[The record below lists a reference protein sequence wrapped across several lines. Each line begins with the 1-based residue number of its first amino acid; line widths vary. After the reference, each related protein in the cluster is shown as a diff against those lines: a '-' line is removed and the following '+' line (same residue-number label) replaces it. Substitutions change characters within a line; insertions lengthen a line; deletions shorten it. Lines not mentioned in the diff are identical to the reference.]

1 MTRHF
6 VCKVQTFSFVVVV
19 VFVATIALL
28 ASSAALAEGAGPL
41 AAKPTSAFLTQPKP
55 AFTGMNSE
63 GVSFLAPGLSGLGC
77 IPFSI
82 AVGDV
87 NGDGKPDLVVV
98 DSDQNCSGAWS
109 TGEVEVR
116 LGSGDGTFQAPVSYA
131 SGGFQALGV
140 AVGDVNDDG
149 KLDLVVVSSCG
160 SGSATCHG
168 QVGVLLGDGDG
179 TFRPVSV
186 YDSGGSLPYGVTI
199 ADVNGDGH
207 PDLVVA
213 NGCRSL
219 SGDGSRDG
227 SGGGCTSPGSAGV
240 LLGNG
245 DGTFRTAVI
254 YPAGA
259 NSNVTSL
266 AVGDVNG
273 DGHADVVMVGG
284 QMVGGQNQAVVSVLM
299 GNGDGTFRPE
309 VSYDGG
315 GSQPNFVAVADVNGD
330 GHPDVVVASYCM
342 SVDDCNDGGLG
353 VLLGNSD
360 GTFQA
365 PVNYSAG
372 GYGAFSLAIADVNG
386 DGRPDLIAT
395 TAYGNGP
402 GNSGPGGAVIF
413 YDGFTVLGKA
423 TLAGGNAVLSASSLS
438 SLLLP
443 GSHSITAKYQGSR
456 GVAPSRSG
464 VLANVINGK
473 VIKGGV
479 RFDSHVTVQS
489 SANPIYVGES
499 VTFTAYVTSR
509 QGNIP
514 DGDQVEFTDGAR
526 GELGIGLTQ
535 GGVAFITTSA
545 LPYGVHQQI
554 DTSYLGDAQFAP
566 SYTELKETVDKD
578 PTTTTLTASP
588 NPAAYGQAVT
598 YTATVTS
605 AFPGTPTGTVR
616 LSGSGK
622 VPLVNGVAT
631 VTKTLKVGTYTI
643 TGAYGGD
650 SIFAESDSPVVDEV
664 VNPAATM
671 TAITSSVNPSSS
683 GESVTF
689 TAVVTSS
696 TGLDPT
702 GDVTFTAGGVTLGTV
717 KVKSTV
723 AKISTATLPVGS
735 NTITATYD
743 GVTDFSGSSASL
755 TQVVQP

>member
-116 LGSGDGTFQAPVSYA
+116 LGSGDGTFQAPVSYS

-179 TFRPVSV
+179 TFR
-186 YDSGGSLPYGVTI
+186 
-199 ADVNGDGH
+199 
-207 PDLVVA
+207 
-213 NGCRSL
+213 
-219 SGDGSRDG
+219 
-227 SGGGCTSPGSAGV
+227 
-240 LLGNG
+240 
-245 DGTFRTAVI
+245 TAVI

-273 DGHADVVMVGG
+273 DGHADVV
-284 QMVGGQNQAVVSVLM
+284 MVGGQNQAVVSVLM

-578 PTTTTLTASP
+578 PTTTTFTASP